1 MKYLYIPIEIVL
13 RELDSKLLLAHEA
26 LRAGFEVI
34 LGQKWLLQ
42 DNLDRLPPG
51 VVMFKTLHGGDAPL
65 AAAAA
70 AHGHRVVALD
80 EEVIGIA
87 DYRHS
92 MRYVSPAALRVC
104 DVVYAIG
111 PRHAQALR
119 QSFPEWRGEAVEAG
133 NPRLDLLGPQL
144 RGLYAAEAQR
154 IASDHGPF
162 FLINTNFKRGNPRK
176 ASVFKLL
183 KNVDESTR
191 ERQSKLAA
199 RLRLFASWQFE
210 RRNIRGFLRALPL
223 LRAAFPEHR
232 VVIRPHPAEN
242 VKFWVKATEAVPGV
256 TVLREGGAAPW
267 ILAAQAMMHNGCTT
281 GLEAYC
287 LDKPGVSYQPAWSR
301 LNARFISNRIS
312 PPARTPGQLLA
323 LLRRTEPGAR
333 FTYPEETRR
342 AFEAYIANG
351 RGAAARHIVEDL
363 RTRYRPETSNA
374 PGWETPPELRAR
386 PSGVAMEQKLQG
398 MDARRLEIGL
408 EELAT
413 ALPGG
418 APWRLRE
425 AADRVFHLARAA

>member
-51 VVMFKTLHGGDAPL
+51 VVMFKTLHGGDAPM
-65 AAAAA
+65 AEAAA

-87 DYRHS
+87 DYAHS
-92 MRYVSPAALRVC
+92 MRYVSPAALKVC

-111 PRHAQALR
+111 PRHAQALAH
-119 QSFPEWRGEAVEAG
+119 SFPDWKGQAVEAG

-144 RGLYAAEAQR
+144 RGLYAEEAQR
-154 IASDHGPF
+154 IAAEQGPF

-183 KNVDESTR
+183 KNVQESTK

-210 RRNIRGFLRALPL
+210 RRNIHGFLKALPAV
-223 LRAAFPEHR
+223 RAAFPEHR

-242 VKFWVKATEAVPGV
+242 VKFWHKATQGLPGV
-256 TVLREGGAAPW
+256 VVAREGGAVPW

-287 LDKPGVSYQPAWSR
+287 LDKPGISYQPAWSR
-301 LNARFISNRIS
+301 LYARFISNRIS
-312 PPARTPGQLLA
+312 PRARTRGQLLA
-323 LLRRTEPGAR
+323 LLKRTEPGAR
-333 FTYPEETRR
+333 FAYPEETRR
-342 AFEAYIANG
+342 AFAAYIANG
-351 RGAAARHIVEDL
+351 DGSAARHIVADL
-363 RTRYRPETSNA
+363 GARYRPDTSNA
-374 PGWETPPELRAR
+374 PGWQAPEGLRQR
-386 PSGVAMEQKLQG
+386 ESGVAMEQKLEG
-398 MDARRLEIGL
+398 MDTRRLESGL
-408 EELAT
+408 SAFAA